1 MSSRTATTARGS
13 RSERSRLLRSR
24 GGPGVQDD
32 LSDHVA
38 RSEALVRLCR
48 LIEREGRADGDLQPG
63 PLDGVVEPLEM
74 IGTGLRVIGDDLD
87 AGAPLRRRLDAVRM
101 DHPAARPNAIDT
113 RVERLPARP
122 RRGPRAPPRGGPA
135 APVPARPPP
144 PRPAPSCA

>member
-24 GGPGVQDD
+24 GGPDVQDD

-48 LIEREGRADGDLQPG
+48 LIEREGRADGDLQPEA
-63 PLDGVVEPLEM
+63 LDGVVEPLEM

-113 RVERLPARP
+113 CVERLAA
-122 RRGPRAPPRGGPA
+122 RAPEGSCDAVGGEPVELDSTTRLPA
-135 APVPARPPP
+135 ADM
-144 PRPAPSCA
+144 